1 MKSIAVG
8 FLANGQR
15 WTCNNFL
22 NFITL
27 VSENNHL
34 MNNQLSRGMNIAKFI
49 PSIAWLKEYSLK
61 TLGGDSIAGITL
73 AAYAIPVSLAYAT
86 LAGLPPQYGVY
97 GYLIGGIFYAFL
109 GTGRQLAVG
118 PTSAISMLIG
128 VTLAGLA
135 EGDVQRWIELA
146 SLSAFVFAGMSILAY
161 IMRLSSMIN
170 FISETVLTGFKAGA
184 AIAIGI
190 SQLPKLF
197 GVPGGG
203 ETSFERLSLLVNQI
217 PGTNIT
223 VLIFGIVAI
232 TMMIAGVKLF
242 PGKPVSIL
250 VVALSI
256 IVISFTPLGNMGF
269 KTVGIIPSGLP
280 KLHIP
285 GFNLEDTGSILALSF
300 ACFLLAYIESVSA
313 AKTLAQQNG
322 YEIDSRQELLALG
335 VANLATAL
343 GQGYPVSGGL
353 SQSAVNDKA
362 GAKTPLSL
370 VVASL
375 TIAICL
381 LFLTGLLKNLPM
393 VILAAIVLVA
403 IRGLV
408 DIKEMKRMLRV
419 NRFDFIIA
427 MTALVAVLVFGIL
440 QGVLIAALFSL
451 ILIIRNVSS
460 PHIAFLGRIP
470 GTNRYTDIK
479 RHPDNELIPG
489 VLLFRVES
497 PLVYFNVATVYNRV
511 WAKVKENTATLR
523 IVIFDLSTSATIDS
537 SGARLIKRL
546 YTNLKE
552 RGIELKVAE
561 AHSGVR
567 DMLRL
572 EDIEHLLGHVSRR
585 DTLHDVIVTAIGE
598 REPDIKKAPVK
609 PKTVLAPEIVAQI
622 VLGNNYFTQTH
633 PKEYFESFHFEQKP
647 YLTLVTCCDSR
658 VPLNSLMP
666 DTSNRVF
673 SIQNIGNQIL
683 STEGSVD
690 YGIYH
695 LKTPMLLFLGHSD
708 CGAIKSYLEGFDD
721 ASFNI
726 KHELDFLRPSIKE
739 VETAKDF
746 EKLHSHVIEKNL
758 DYQVNIACKKYKDL
772 IVAGKLVVMAG
783 FYDFKGEFGKDQGDI
798 VIVNVNK
805 VKSVSELRCL
815 PVFEALSKTQKELH
829 IGRLNE
835 AAQN

>member
-1 MKSIAVG
+1 MKIDFLGKHVPAVG
-8 FLANGQR
+8 
-15 WTCNNFL
+15 W
-22 NFITL
+22 I
-27 VSENNHL
+27 
-34 MNNQLSRGMNIAKFI
+34 KD
-49 PSIAWLKEYSLK
+49 YSLK
-61 TLGGDSIAGITL
+61 LFGTDAIAGVTL

-97 GYLIGGIFYAFL
+97 GYLIGGIFYALL

-128 VTLAGLA
+128 VTLANLA
-135 EGDVQRWIELA
+135 KGDVQRWIDLA
-146 SLSAFVFAGMSILAY
+146 SLSALIFAGMSIVAY
-161 IMRLSSMIN
+161 SLRLSSIIN
-170 FISETVLTGFKAGA
+170 FISETVLVGFKAGA
-184 AIAIGI
+184 AIAIGLT
-190 SQLPKLF
+190 QLPKLF

-203 ETSFERLSLLVNQI
+203 NTFFQRLSELTGQLHD
-217 PGTNIT
+217 TNIA
-223 VLIFGIVAI
+223 VFLFGLVAI
-232 TMMIAGVKLF
+232 ALLIAGIKIF
-242 PGKPVSIL
+242 PGKPVAIV

-256 IVISFTPLGNMGF
+256 LAITFTPLRSMGF

-280 KLHIP
+280 AFRIP
-285 GFNLEDTGSILALSF
+285 ELNLADIGSVLSLAF

-313 AKTLAQQNG
+313 ARTLAQNNG
-322 YEIDSRQELLALG
+322 YEIDARQELLALG
-335 VANLATAL
+335 VANLMTSF

-353 SQSAVNDKA
+353 SQSAVNEKA

-370 VVASL
+370 VFASI

-381 LFLTGLLKNLPM
+381 MFFTGLLRNLPM
-393 VILAAIVLVA
+393 VILAAIVIVA
-403 IRGLV
+403 IRGLF
-408 DIKEMKRMLRV
+408 DIPEMKRMFRV
-419 NRFDFIIA
+419 NKLDFIIA
-427 MTALVAVLVFGIL
+427 MTAMISVIVLNIL

-497 PLVYFNVATVYNRV
+497 PLVYFNVASVYTRV
-511 WAKVKENTATLR
+511 WNKVKGMGDSLKV
-523 IVIFDLSTSATIDS
+523 VIFDLSTSATIDS

-546 YTNLKE
+546 YYNLKE
-552 RGIELKVAE
+552 KGIELKVAE
-561 AHSGVR
+561 AHSEVR
-567 DMLRL
+567 DILRF

-585 DTLHDVIVTAIGE
+585 DTLHDVVVTAIGE

-609 PKTVLAPEIVAQI
+609 PKTILPPEIVAQI

-633 PKEYFESFHFEQKP
+633 PKEYFESFSYEQKP
-647 YLTLVTCCDSR
+647 YLTLVTCSDSR

-695 LKTPMLLFLGHSD
+695 LRTPMLMFLGHSD
-708 CGAIKSYLEGFDD
+708 CGAIKAYLKGFQDE
-721 ASFNI
+721 SFNI

-739 VETAKDF
+739 AQTNNEF
-746 EKLHSHVIEKNL
+746 ESLHTHVIEKNL

-772 IVAGKLVVMAG
+772 IAGGKLVVMAG
-783 FYDFKGEFGKDQGDI
+783 FYDFKGEFGKGQGDI

-805 VKSVSELRCL
+805 TKEVEELRNL
-815 PVFEALSKTQKELH
+815 PIFQDLSKLQKELH
-829 IGRLNE
+829 IGRLPQAN
-835 AAQN
+835 